1 MTVSAVEN
9 QNWQSETID
18 RNTQLR
24 RQVSE
29 VVNNVFYGTL
39 LRQMRDTQRSEIFD
53 KGPGGTTFTRQLDSE
68 LIKRIS
74 QRGDAP
80 LVDTIMKK
88 ITGTKLEQLYST
100 TTPGTKAFAADYAR
114 RECLR
119 GNL

>member
-1 MTVSAVEN
+1 MAISAVEN
-9 QNWQSETID
+9 QNWQSETTG

-24 RQVSE
+24 QQVSE

-39 LRQMRDTQRSEIFD
+39 LRQLRDSQSSEIFD
-53 KGPGGTTFTRQLDSE
+53 KGPGGTTFIRQLDSE

-80 LVDTIMKK
+80 LVDAIMKK
-88 ITGTKLEQLYST
+88 ITGTRLEQLYNT
-100 TTPGTKAFAADYAR
+100 TTSDTKAFAADYAR
-114 RECLR
+114 SECLR

>member
-9 QNWQSETID
+9 QNWQSETTG
-18 RNTQLR
+18 RNRQLR

-39 LRQMRDTQRSEIFD
+39 LRQLRESQRSDILD
-53 KGPGGTTFTRQLDSE
+53 KGPGGTTFIRQLDLE

-80 LVDTIMKK
+80 MVDTIMKK

-100 TTPGTKAFAADYAR
+100 TTSGTKAFAADYTV